1 MPCIFA
7 EKWYLIFNDLRTVIF
22 MGFCVLR
29 NRAFSP
35 FFLKHFSIFS
45 YKNAEKNILVR
56 LVWGTRC

>member
-1 MPCIFA
+1 MPCILKYMPCIFA

-35 FFLKHFSIFS
+35 FFETFFDSSL
-45 YKNAEKNILVR
+45 
-56 LVWGTRC
+56 